1 MNEEVLNERRRRLLK
16 KMLIA
21 GVSLPVILKLLP
33 ELMADPKVASDEWDL
48 DSVKLYF
55 DKTNLPNTYIW
66 EDGTDPV
73 INFDDGDQLLYDISA
88 NQFLFKIGGTTEL
101 SLSSTE
107 LNLYTN
113 NIIIDGGAE
122 EGHIQIGG
130 GYRWIGLKT
139 RNNGYSWEL
148 GDDPNET
155 FQLSKY
161 DHGTST
167 WDWGV
172 IAIVPSTGNVQIKHD
187 LKILEDLNMDNGN
200 INNVASIDG
209 GGSAI
214 VFADSIKISKNSSPF
229 SALQLESS
237 DTAQG
242 RVGFDLKTKY
252 SANENDF
259 FRFIMQG
266 DTATV
271 ALSVFDASAS
281 SFIPMLYF
289 HYLTGLID
297 IKQDINMDGN
307 SIKNAVISTT
317 GTTTEG
323 AIRWDATNHKLQV
336 YNGSSWETVSSS

>member
-1 MNEEVLNERRRRLLK
+1 MNEEEVLNERRRRLLK
-16 KMLIA
+16 KMLVA
-21 GVSLPVILKLLP
+21 GVSIPVILKLLP
-33 ELMADPKVASDEWDL
+33 ELMADPKVASNEWDL

-55 DKTNLPNTYIW
+55 DKTNLPNTFLW

-73 INFDDGDQLLYDISA
+73 LNFDIGDQLLYDISA
-88 NQFLFKIGGTTEL
+88 NQFLFKIGKVTEL

-130 GYRWIGLKT
+130 GYGWIGLKT
-139 RNNGYSWEL
+139 RNNSYSWEL
-148 GDDPNET
+148 GDDANEI

-172 IAIVPSTGNVQIKHD
+172 IAIVPSTGNVQIKHN

-214 VFADSIKISKNSSPF
+214 FIEDELTIHDHFLNIKRQAPVIKF
-229 SALQLESS
+229 LE
-237 DTAQG
+237 T
-242 RVGFDLKTKY
+242 
-252 SANENDF
+252 
-259 FRFIMQG
+259 
-266 DTATV
+266 
-271 ALSVFDASAS
+271 DASDVIINAWRHLVDNNNMRYDVDTGS
-281 SFIPMLYF
+281 PKGAFNSYTTAIFYLSDGGVRIPV
-289 HYLTGLID
+289 YLDMCG
-297 IKQDINMDGN
+297 
-307 SIKNAVISTT
+307 SEIKNAVISTV
-317 GTTTEG
+317 GTAVEG
-323 AIRWDATNHKLQV
+323 AIRWDSVNHKLQV